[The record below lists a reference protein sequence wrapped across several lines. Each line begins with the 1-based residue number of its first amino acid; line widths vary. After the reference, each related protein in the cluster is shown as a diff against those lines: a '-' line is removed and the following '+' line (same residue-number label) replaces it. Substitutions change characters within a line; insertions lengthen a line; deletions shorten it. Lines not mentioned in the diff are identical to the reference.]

1 MGVEGLNFRKNFTGL
16 KTKKFFEN
24 MTVIFKA
31 KTREG
36 YVVKILAEL
45 LQNNIKTACF
55 EVDGNGI
62 RLNMMD
68 HHKTILICLN
78 LDANKFNVYK
88 FKKDRKM
95 YLGINLTHFHKMLK
109 SIKKKD
115 SVQFFID
122 DQSPNDLGIKVI
134 PKENNRVT
142 TSYVKIQSIQTL
154 DIDIPEGYNKPI
166 LVPSG
171 EYQKMIKGMVHISN
185 IVNISAHGFQIRF
198 TCDAGGV
205 MKRTTD
211 FGETE
216 DSDDESD
223 ASDDEHDEYKADFDA
238 DQLSR
243 ITKLA
248 GLSTNM
254 QIFPMDDLPLL
265 FESDVGSIGKISIYI
280 KSRQQIEMEKQR
292 AADSDDE
299 S

>member
-1 MGVEGLNFRKNFTGL
+1 MP
-16 KTKKFFEN
+16 
-24 MTVIFKA
+24 VIFKA
-31 KTREG
+31 KTRDG

-55 EVDGNGI
+55 EVDSNGI
-62 RLNMMD
+62 RLCMMD
-68 HHKTILICLN
+68 HHKSILIQLDLN
-78 LDANKFNVYK
+78 ADNFNVYK
-88 FKKDRKM
+88 YKKDSKM

-122 DQSPNDLGIKVI
+122 DANPTDMGIKVI

-154 DIDIPEGYNKPI
+154 DIDIPEGYGKPI

-185 IVNISAHGFQIRF
+185 VINIKSRAFQITF

-205 MKRTTD
+205 MKRVCD
-211 FGETE
+211 FGETD
-216 DSDDESD
+216 DSDDSD
-223 ASDDEHDEYKADFDA
+223 CDSHDGDREHEEYSSDFDA

-248 GLSTNM
+248 GLHANM
-254 QIFPMDDLPLL
+254 QIYPMEGLPLL
-265 FESDVGSIGKISIYI
+265 FRSDVGSIGKISIFI
-280 KSRQQIEMEKQR
+280 KSREQIATEKKE
-292 AADSDDE
+292 ALDSDDE
-299 S
+299 Y

>member
-1 MGVEGLNFRKNFTGL
+1 
-16 KTKKFFEN
+16 
-24 MTVIFKA
+24 
-31 KTREG
+31 
-36 YVVKILAEL
+36 
-45 LQNNIKTACF
+45 
-55 EVDGNGI
+55 
-62 RLNMMD
+62 MD
-68 HHKTILICLN
+68 HHKTILIL
-78 LDANKFNVYK
+78 LDLDSEQFNVYK
-88 FKKDRKM
+88 YKKDSKM

-122 DQSPNDLGIKVI
+122 DASPTDLGIKVI

-154 DIDIPEGYNKPI
+154 DIDIPEGYGKPI

-185 IVNISAHGFQIRF
+185 LINIKSHGFQIRF

-223 ASDDEHDEYKADFDA
+223 DEQDGHDEYDADFDA

-248 GLSTNM
+248 GLKANM
-254 QIFPMDDLPLL
+254 QIYPMEDLPLL
-265 FESDVGSIGKISIYI
+265 FRSDVGSIGKISIYI
-280 KSRQQIEMEKQR
+280 KSREQIANEKKEVL
-292 AADSDDE
+292 DSDDE
-299 S
+299 F